1 MNRLLDD
8 LHKTE
13 DYTDG
18 EGLASTT
25 EEGKQKVHGGKN
37 GEDGDLRIM
46 QHFVRDFIELA
57 GRHGTALTKCCT
69 DSSSF
74 ETGRFLLTSY

>member
-8 LHKTE
+8 LHKH
-13 DYTDG
+13 YTDG

-37 GEDGDLRIM
+37 GEDGNS
-46 QHFVRDFIELA
+46 
-57 GRHGTALTKCCT
+57 G
-69 DSSSF
+69 
-74 ETGRFLLTSY
+74 